1 MPSDVDAV
9 IAALRIVLRDAETHT
24 SQLWWKTEV
33 VNRWI
38 GQLPGAWWGRWRR
51 LRLQGD
57 IGNQVVRTAL
67 IGHVSATLAYLE
79 THREKI
85 GVERWSWWPLEKRS
99 INQRSSA
106 WSDVKAIPAGSEKSQ
121 DPTSSA
127 PSDAKPRWLN

>member
-33 VNRWI
+33 VNRSI

-67 IGHVSATLAYLE
+67 IGHVSAALAFLE
-79 THREKI
+79 THQEKI
-85 GVERWSWWPLEKRS
+85 VGERLSWWRLGKRAM
-99 INQRSSA
+99 NASA
-106 WSDVKAIPAGSEKSQ
+106 ELDVKAIPTGTQKSRDTPQ
-121 DPTSSA
+121 GRLLAS
-127 PSDAKPRWLN
+127 KPKWLN